1 MSVWFGP
8 SVAFARRAAARAP
21 GGGARAER
29 DLASPRATAAL
40 VRALAS
46 GEPVVVV
53 DPPRRTAVDSPRRTA
68 VDSPRRTAAWERAK
82 RRILLPP
89 PPGLLH
95 AAIGGIAA
103 HEAPPRKPDGRPGAT
118 RAHWIP
124 GDLTDARA
132 AAILAAPP
140 VSPLWVV
147 EDFRKLRVGPAT
159 EAKLEAN
166 GIRIA
171 AYRAL
176 RVARRRPRR

>member
-1 MSVWFGP
+1 MRPEF
-8 SVAFARRAAARAP
+8 
-21 GGGARAER
+21 
-29 DLASPRATAAL
+29 ASPRATAAL

-53 DPPRRTAVDSPRRTA
+53 DPPRRN
-68 VDSPRRTAAWERAK
+68 AAWDRAK
-82 RRILLPP
+82 RKILLPP

-95 AAIGGIAA
+95 AAIGGIAV
-103 HEAPPRKPDGRPGAT
+103 HEAPPRSPDGRPGAT

-132 AAILAAPP
+132 AAILASPP

-159 EAKLEAN
+159 EAMLEAA

-176 RVARRRPRR
+176 RVARRRSRR